1 MENAVEAIKIAFAV
15 IVFVMALTVSMF
27 TLTQVRATSDVVL
40 YTEDELNYYDFQE
53 ATNAGQENRIVGLE
67 TIIPTLYKYY
77 KENYTVV
84 FREGN
89 YDYTTGQFSNVSYMK
104 LYETPS
110 NVNLWTSSYATL
122 ANEKYGEGTIN
133 TIRGN
138 RQIFSFD
145 LDEETLRHEAW
156 TGSNDKIKNNLD
168 CFLTGETYYN
178 PNNNEEYID
187 YGASKNV
194 GVGGFI
200 GQYGDSK
207 FVETIGEYTY
217 NSTQTEDSTVATSVN
232 ARTKRI
238 IIFTRIKNS

>member
-1 MENAVEAIKIAFAV
+1 MENAVDALKIAFAV
-15 IVFVMALTVSMF
+15 FVFTMAISVSIYMF
-27 TLTQVRATSDVVL
+27 TIVGETSDIVL
-40 YTEDELNYYDFQE
+40 QSSDVTEFMEYTEISDMIGDD
-53 ATNAGQENRIVGLE
+53 RIVGLE

-122 ANEKYGEGTIN
+122 ANNKYGDGMIN

-168 CFLTGETYYN
+168 CFLTGESYYN

-187 YGASKNV
+187 YGASKNI

-200 GQYGDSK
+200 AQYGNSR

-217 NSTQTEDSTVATSVN
+217 NSTQTEDSTVEASVN
-232 ARTKRI
+232 VRKKRI
-238 IIFTRIKNS
+238 IIFTRIKNY

>member
-27 TLTQVRATSDVVL
+27 TLTQVKATSDVVL

-145 LDEETLRHEAW
+145 LDEETL
-156 TGSNDKIKNNLD
+156 
-168 CFLTGETYYN
+168 TGETYYN
-178 PNNNEEYID
+178 NNNNEEYID

-217 NSTQTEDSTVATSVN
+217 NSTQTEDSTVEASVK